1 MPRGSLKD
9 GRAVHR
15 SGASGQMREH
25 ARSVPGAVYLAT
37 FSIVGMDPEAR
48 EWGVAVASRV
58 LDVGYIV
65 PWLKAEV
72 GGVASQALSN
82 PHLGAWALEILADGT
97 PANDALKAVL
107 ARDSSPD
114 DRQVGIVDKEG
125 NAAAHT
131 GKATLDWAGH
141 RTAQCVSVQGNI
153 LVGPAVVESM
163 LEQFQ
168 GSNGPL
174 GTRLLSALE
183 AGEKAGGDKRGKQS
197 AALCVVRRRGGYQ
210 GVDDRLIDLKVV
222 DNRDPITELRRLHEK
237 WQFAFLVPAYS
248 RLADEEGDKSGIFL
262 GRVHGLLVS
271 ALESE
276 VDDPEVFNS
285 LAWELA
291 LRKEYP
297 EETLAAARRA
307 HDLAPDDP
315 QIMDTLAEAFFAA
328 GKVGEAAHWE
338 REALK
343 RMPGSEFMKKQ
354 LARFEQ
360 RGKE

>member
-1 MPRGSLKD
+1 VPRGSLKD

-15 SGASGQMREH
+15 SGTSGQMCEH
-25 ARSVPGAVYLAT
+25 ARSGPGAVYLAT

-82 PHLGAWALEILADGT
+82 PHLGPWALEILADGT

-174 GTRLLSALE
+174 GARLLSALE

-197 AALCVVRRRGGYQ
+197 AALHVVRRRGGYQ
-210 GVDDRLIDLKVV
+210 GVDDRLVDLKVA
-222 DNRDPITELRRLHEK
+222 DNRHPITELRRLYEK

-271 ALESE
+271 ALESD
-276 VDDPEVFNS
+276 VDDPEAFNS

-291 LRKEYP
+291 LRREFP
-297 EETLAAARRA
+297 EQTLAAARRA
-307 HDLAPDDP
+307 HDLAPEAAH
-315 QIMDTLAEAFFAA
+315 IMDTLAEAFYAA
-328 GKVGEAAHWE
+328 GMHDEAIHWE
-338 REALK
+338 QEAL
-343 RMPGSEFMKKQ
+343 RRTPDDGSLKKQ
-354 LARFEQ
+354 LAKFER

>member
-1 MPRGSLKD
+1 
-9 GRAVHR
+9 
-15 SGASGQMREH
+15 
-25 ARSVPGAVYLAT
+25 
-37 FSIVGMDPEAR
+37 
-48 EWGVAVASRV
+48 
-58 LDVGYIV
+58 
-65 PWLKAEV
+65 
-72 GGVASQALSN
+72 
-82 PHLGAWALEILADGT
+82 
-97 PANDALKAVL
+97 
-107 ARDSSPD
+107 
-114 DRQVGIVDKEG
+114 VDKEG

-174 GTRLLSALE
+174 GARLLSALE

-197 AALCVVRRRGGYQ
+197 AALHVVRRRGGYQ
-210 GVDDRLIDLKVV
+210 GVDDRLVDLKVA
-222 DNRDPITELRRLHEK
+222 DNRHPITELRRLYEK

-271 ALESE
+271 ALESD
-276 VDDPEVFNS
+276 VDDPEAFNS

-291 LRKEYP
+291 LRREFP
-297 EETLAAARRA
+297 EQTLAAARRA
-307 HDLAPDDP
+307 HDLAPEAP
-315 QIMDTLAEAFFAA
+315 HIMDTLAEAFYAA
-328 GKVGEAAHWE
+328 GMHDEAIHWE
-338 REALK
+338 QEAL
-343 RMPGSEFMKKQ
+343 RRTPDDGSLKKQ
-354 LARFEQ
+354 LAKFER

>member
-1 MPRGSLKD
+1 MC
-9 GRAVHR
+9 
-15 SGASGQMREH
+15 EH
-25 ARSVPGAVYLAT
+25 ARSGPGAVYLAT

-82 PHLGAWALEILADGT
+82 PHLGPWALEILADGT

-174 GTRLLSALE
+174 GARLLSALE

-197 AALCVVRRRGGYQ
+197 AALHVVRRRGGYQ
-210 GVDDRLIDLKVV
+210 GVDDRLVDLKVA
-222 DNRDPITELRRLHEK
+222 DNRHPITELRRLYEK

-271 ALESE
+271 ALESD
-276 VDDPEVFNS
+276 VDDPEAFNS

-291 LRKEYP
+291 LRREFP
-297 EETLAAARRA
+297 EQTLAAARRA
-307 HDLAPDDP
+307 HDLAPEAAH
-315 QIMDTLAEAFFAA
+315 IMDTLAEAFYAA
-328 GKVGEAAHWE
+328 GMHDEAIHWE
-338 REALK
+338 QEAL
-343 RMPGSEFMKKQ
+343 RRTPDDGSLKKQ
-354 LARFEQ
+354 LAKFER